1 MTGPVL
7 LFCLATIG
15 AGTSGFPAPE
25 EKLLVVATLPT
36 LEALAQE
43 VGGDR
48 IETVSLA
55 KGDQDPHFVS
65 PTPVL
70 MQKTRRA
77 DLFIEVGM
85 SLELWA
91 EAVVAGSGNPRIAT
105 GTPGRVVASAGIPP
119 LEVPAVISREL
130 GDIHPQGNPHLW
142 LDPVRAKRMAA
153 NIERGLE
160 ARAPSGAEYFR
171 ARLKSFEERVDQSLY
186 GKDLLKLVGARTLD
200 RLCLEGRLQSFLDS
214 NEVGGKKLRASA
226 GGWLAVATPL
236 RGAKALEYHKVW
248 IYFARTFGL
257 DLRGTIE
264 ERPGIPPGPQHLQ
277 ATIKK
282 IESEKIPLV
291 LVDNFYDPQTPRR
304 IAEEGGAQMVL
315 LPNQVRGEPQITTYF
330 ELIDRLI
337 REIAKPLSA
346 KS

>member
-1 MTGPVL
+1 MHPRMTGPVL

-105 GTPGRVVASAGIPP
+105 GTP
-119 LEVPAVISREL
+119 
-130 GDIHPQGNPHLW
+130 
-142 LDPVRAKRMAA
+142 DPVRAKRMAA